1 MPALCVVGWGGA
13 DALGHSASERRGAR
27 MWMGT

>member
-13 DALGHSASERRGAR
+13 DALGHSASERRGAQ
-27 MWMGT
+27 TCTVA